1 MLWTSVTLGLTA
13 VAVSVVI
20 VLAALVATPIVHPED
35 GVTSAGREALRLAG
49 VGGVS
54 DTAGGSW

>member
-1 MLWTSVTLGLTA
+1 MGLTA